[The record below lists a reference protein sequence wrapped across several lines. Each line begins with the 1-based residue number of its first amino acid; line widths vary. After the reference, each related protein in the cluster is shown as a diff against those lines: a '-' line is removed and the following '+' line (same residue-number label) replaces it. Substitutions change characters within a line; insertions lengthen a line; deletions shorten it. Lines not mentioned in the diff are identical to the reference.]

1 MMRRAIEA
9 ALGFLLLAQDADG
22 AWRDFD
28 LRPGAA
34 EAWTTAY
41 VGRCVRKAASEARV
55 AALARARIFLEREAR
70 VGGWAYNRACPPD
83 ADSTAHALI
92 FLSEPKPKHIAALAR
107 FFQPDGGV
115 RTYAWPPPRHGWG
128 DAHPEVT
135 ATALR
140 ARPDR
145 PSGP

>member
-1 MMRRAIEA
+1 MAHGATSTCVRERRR
-9 ALGFLLLAQDADG
+9 LGRRLMSGG
-22 AWRDFD
+22 ACGRQ
-28 LRPGAA
+28 LRRPGS
-34 EAWTTAY
+34 WL
-41 VGRCVRKAASEARV
+41 
-55 AALARARIFLEREAR
+55 LARARIFLEREAR